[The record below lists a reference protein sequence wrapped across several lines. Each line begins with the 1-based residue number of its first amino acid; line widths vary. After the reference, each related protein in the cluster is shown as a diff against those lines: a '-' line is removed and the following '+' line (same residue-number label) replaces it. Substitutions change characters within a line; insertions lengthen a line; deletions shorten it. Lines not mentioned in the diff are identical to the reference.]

1 MIEKLEPKEWLE
13 LNAKLQ
19 QKKRSLRK
27 DLSERG
33 VLKREGNNSYDK
45 YKYFSE
51 AQYKELFTEL
61 LPKHGLE
68 LNFDEIEYITFTVEG
83 KQPNGRMPK
92 LRFYLYDVDTGFYET
107 TTITGEGIDKGDKAG
122 YKAYTGAL
130 KYYLADKFMVATGDD
145 PEVESPEGRGGRPQ
159 KKPSKQAEE
168 PDLNSTIED
177 APKAVAK
184 VKGMIA
190 TLNEMGATA
199 FMDELKQVY
208 GIERVEDI
216 KKGDYN
222 TIMQLGQSKYE
233 MLKEAE

>member
-1 MIEKLEPKEWLE
+1 MIEISYSDIEKACEGLRVTPIERYNKKTGKKDTKDYVDVAQRVKAFRRLYPQGFIKTDFVRLEGGFCVMRATAGFYNDEGTAVVIATGTAQESQDANMINKTSYIENCETSAIGRALGMAGIGIDGGIASADEMQNALKQQEQLE
-13 LNAKLQ
+13 NAK
-19 QKKRSLRK
+19 
-27 DLSERG
+27 
-33 VLKREGNNSYDK
+33 
-45 YKYFSE
+45 
-51 AQYKELFTEL
+51 
-61 LPKHGLE
+61 
-68 LNFDEIEYITFTVEG
+68 
-83 KQPNGRMPK
+83 
-92 LRFYLYDVDTGFYET
+92 ET
-107 TTITGEGIDKGDKAG
+107 K
-122 YKAYTGAL
+122 
-130 KYYLADKFMVATGDD
+130 
-145 PEVESPEGRGGRPQ
+145 S

-177 APKAVAK
+177 APKAVSK

-199 FMDELKQVY
+199 FMDELKQMY

>member
-1 MIEKLEPKEWLE
+1 MIEITYADIEKACEGLRVTPIERYNKKTGKKDTKDYVDVAQRVKAFRRLYPQGFIKTDFVRLEGGFCVMRATAGFYNDEGTAVVIATGTAQESQDANMINKTSYIENCETSAIGRALGMAGIGIDGGIASADEMQNALKQQEQLE
-13 LNAKLQ
+13 NAK
-19 QKKRSLRK
+19 
-27 DLSERG
+27 
-33 VLKREGNNSYDK
+33 
-45 YKYFSE
+45 
-51 AQYKELFTEL
+51 
-61 LPKHGLE
+61 
-68 LNFDEIEYITFTVEG
+68 
-83 KQPNGRMPK
+83 
-92 LRFYLYDVDTGFYET
+92 ET
-107 TTITGEGIDKGDKAG
+107 K
-122 YKAYTGAL
+122 
-130 KYYLADKFMVATGDD
+130 
-145 PEVESPEGRGGRPQ
+145 S

-177 APKAVAK
+177 APKAVSK

-199 FMDELKQVY
+199 FMDELKQMY

>member
-1 MIEKLEPKEWLE
+1 MIEITYADIEKACEGLKVTPIERYNKKTGKKDTKDYVDVAQRVKAFRRLYPQGFIKTDFVRLEGGFCVMRATAGFYNDEGTAVVIATGTAQESQDANMINKTSYIENCETSAIGRALGMAGIGIDGGIASADEMQNALKQQEQLE
-13 LNAKLQ
+13 NAK
-19 QKKRSLRK
+19 
-27 DLSERG
+27 
-33 VLKREGNNSYDK
+33 
-45 YKYFSE
+45 
-51 AQYKELFTEL
+51 
-61 LPKHGLE
+61 
-68 LNFDEIEYITFTVEG
+68 
-83 KQPNGRMPK
+83 
-92 LRFYLYDVDTGFYET
+92 ET
-107 TTITGEGIDKGDKAG
+107 K
-122 YKAYTGAL
+122 
-130 KYYLADKFMVATGDD
+130 
-145 PEVESPEGRGGRPQ
+145 S

-177 APKAVAK
+177 APKAVSK

-199 FMDELKQVY
+199 FMDELKQMY

>member
-1 MIEKLEPKEWLE
+1 MIEITYADIEKACEGLKVTPIERYNKKTGKKDTKDYVDVAQRVKAFRRLYPQGFIKTEFVRLEGGFCVMRATAGFYDGGTAVVISTGTAQESQDANMINKTSYIENCETSAIGRALGMAGIGIDGGIASADEMQNALKQQEQLE
-13 LNAKLQ
+13 NAK
-19 QKKRSLRK
+19 
-27 DLSERG
+27 
-33 VLKREGNNSYDK
+33 
-45 YKYFSE
+45 
-51 AQYKELFTEL
+51 
-61 LPKHGLE
+61 
-68 LNFDEIEYITFTVEG
+68 
-83 KQPNGRMPK
+83 
-92 LRFYLYDVDTGFYET
+92 ET
-107 TTITGEGIDKGDKAG
+107 K
-122 YKAYTGAL
+122 
-130 KYYLADKFMVATGDD
+130 
-145 PEVESPEGRGGRPQ
+145 S

-177 APKAVAK
+177 APKAVSK

-199 FMDELKQVY
+199 FMDELKQMY

>member
-1 MIEKLEPKEWLE
+1 MIEISYSDIEKACEGLRVTPIERYNKKTGKKETKDYVDVAQRVKAFRRLYPQGFIKTDFVRLEGGFCVMRATAGFYNDEGTAVVIATGTAQESQDANMINKTSYIENCETSAIGRALGMAGIGIDGGIASADEMQNALKQQEQLE
-13 LNAKLQ
+13 NAK
-19 QKKRSLRK
+19 
-27 DLSERG
+27 
-33 VLKREGNNSYDK
+33 
-45 YKYFSE
+45 
-51 AQYKELFTEL
+51 
-61 LPKHGLE
+61 
-68 LNFDEIEYITFTVEG
+68 
-83 KQPNGRMPK
+83 
-92 LRFYLYDVDTGFYET
+92 ET
-107 TTITGEGIDKGDKAG
+107 K
-122 YKAYTGAL
+122 
-130 KYYLADKFMVATGDD
+130 
-145 PEVESPEGRGGRPQ
+145 S

-177 APKAVAK
+177 APKAVSK

-199 FMDELKQVY
+199 FMDELKQMY